1 MDRES
6 NKRKN
11 KEDSRLIIMKKIF
24 WVHLLVGIF
33 GIFRSIQFNDKD
45 NELLNS
51 SELGVFMNN
60 VRQDDFP
67 KKRGSYI

>member
-24 WVHLLVGIF
+24 WVLLLVGIF

>member
-1 MDRES
+1 
-6 NKRKN
+6 
-11 KEDSRLIIMKKIF
+11 MKKIF
-24 WVHLLVGIF
+24 WVLLLVGIF

-45 NELLNS
+45 NKLLNS

-67 KKRGSYI
+67 KKRGIYI